1 MSIKVDITYDPG
13 DMSVGIRDSVDVNIT
28 VGDPKGTHT
37 LISTYA
43 DNKPVAEWP
52 IEQIDVLNGDVTFLA
67 RDFTGNA
74 APDHLGDMPDVCKA
88 VIAVWTHWQTEE
100 RVNEHGLTIAG
111 IQTAIDEIKFNATE
125 EYEGPVGVTLTRP
138 RLYTESEEKRLMELF
153 QQLEDANREA
163 DRDLAARA
171 RIAEAAAPYMD

>member
-13 DMSVGIRDSVDVNIT
+13 DWSVGIRDSVEVNIT
-28 VGDPKGTHT
+28 VGDPKGTHM

-52 IEQIDVLNGDVTFLA
+52 IEQIDVMNGNVTFMA

-74 APDHLGDMPDVCKA
+74 APDHLGAMPDVCKA

-100 RVNEHGLTIAG
+100 RVNEHGLAIAG
-111 IQTAIDEIKFNATE
+111 IQTAIDEIKFNAE
-125 EYEGPVGVTLTRP
+125 ETFEADGEVHTRP

-163 DRDLAARA
+163 DRDLNARA
-171 RIAEAAAPYMD
+171 AIAEAAAPYMD